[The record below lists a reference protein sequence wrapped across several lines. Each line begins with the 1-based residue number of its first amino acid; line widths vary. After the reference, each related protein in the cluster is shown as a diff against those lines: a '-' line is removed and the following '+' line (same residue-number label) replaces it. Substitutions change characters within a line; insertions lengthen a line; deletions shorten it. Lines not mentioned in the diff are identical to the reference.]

1 MDNIER
7 IETRLDNGNRIVV
20 EHDTDPRL
28 SNELYIGVVDA
39 NGVWIQDIAVV
50 RSMLSTDKFEVL
62 VYADA
67 YDEDYTNRFVIDT
80 YRGA

>member
-7 IETRLDNGNRIVV
+7 IGTRLDNGNRIVV
-20 EHDTDPRL
+20 EHDTDPML
-28 SNELYIGVVDA
+28 SNELCIGVVDA

>member
-1 MDNIER
+1 M
-7 IETRLDNGNRIVV
+7 DNGNRIVV
-20 EHDTDPRL
+20 EHDTDPRS
-28 SNELYIGVVDA
+28 SNELYIGVVDV

>member
-1 MDNIER
+1 MGNIER
-7 IETRLDNGNRIVV
+7 IETRLNNGNRIVV

-50 RSMLSTDKFEVL
+50 SSMLSTDKFEVL